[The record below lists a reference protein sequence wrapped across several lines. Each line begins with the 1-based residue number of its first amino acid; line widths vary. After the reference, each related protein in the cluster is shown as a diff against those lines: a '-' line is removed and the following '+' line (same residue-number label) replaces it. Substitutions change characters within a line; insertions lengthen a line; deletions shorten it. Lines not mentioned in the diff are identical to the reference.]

1 LKSFV
6 PPIEV
11 QANARRALEVRSQKP
26 PSERGMLEEGIARA
40 RDLANGRGI
49 TLDTI
54 RRMHSFF
61 ARHEVDKQGSTWST
75 YGKGWQA
82 WMGWGGDA
90 GRRWARRILALHDK
104 PSSATSSSSSKTGST
119 RSGTSFDKASPNA
132 NYNVQG
138 GQTITGQLA
147 RDANGRFVNAQ
158 NVQQGAPPQGMPP
171 QGQPQPQGMPPQG
184 APPQGAPPQ
193 GAPPQGA
200 SLQDVYRQFGSNL
213 IQPLGYGRYR
223 DLRTG
228 QEFVIEQK
236 VPKDNQKKQN
246 EIDTVRYLESSGL
259 NATRS
264 MLEQIA
270 IGATEGVTPDTR
282 KRLHKAG
289 LIEITPGGIQINR
302 HGKRL
307 LSVIGS
313 NKDIASKEM
322 LIKETLYTSELYR
335 RNSDIKRQEAEEK
348 ARLKEEKSRSNSSYI
363 PEYLQ
368 RKRRR
373 FLSKFESEDYMNNTT
388 IRKNESSY
396 KDDIQGNEMALG
408 QLRAISDKAKQLA
421 DMLDNRTFGL
431 EAWQQSKI
439 TTASDEIGAVYDAVK
454 YSDDNNDTE
463 KMLTKNQKTFGG
475 IPRERLSDDDFVF
488 SSERKFP
495 IVTNLDVKDAIAS
508 WGRYK
513 GKKSFDEFKQ
523 SLIALVQSKGKKF
536 YDELPDSWK
545 EEMDGVTKMSNSQ
558 FFKFANFTKAD
569 PEQRIVVGYASSE
582 RVDGQNDVVDSE
594 ALNQA
599 LGDYMQWANLREMH
613 QPKAVGKVL
622 QATPVRGTIQLKDGS
637 KLTNPLRITAQII
650 DNETWEKVKS
660 GVLKGF
666 SIGGKVLQAL
676 TEKMNGKEIR
686 RITGLQLHEI
696 SLVDRPANPDARI
709 VLLKREDAVPLPPE
723 ESMQKIDTDAS
734 ITKAGISDPS
744 KILPQLQ
751 QLRNQAEMDGDLE
764 QAERYNEV
772 ISLMLEAMGIIPQGT
787 TRDTEDVESGTVE
800 NANPINPTNN
810 FGNNDN
816 GMSPMG
822 DDMGGNMM
830 DMDSVYAY
838 NPSFQ
843 QTSNVAYAQMPEDLQ
858 KAGRTISK
866 ATEGQL
872 DQIMQAIQYITQQVM
887 QLKQQAQTQPQMP
900 PQDQQFGQPVTQGGA
915 DMQAVPTEEVPAP
928 PEIPQPAVQQEVVPP
943 QQPTSMAPSPETM
956 AMLRGIGNPVLAAN
970 QQTGDLR
977 KNAVDL
983 ASIEKEVMQMEQ
995 MTENSAPPAE
1005 AMEGTPEQTDVA
1017 TTEETAV
1024 DAVVAD
1030 VAKADATP
1038 ADESSVEKVQT
1049 PNVIDVDAITKS
1061 LTGVI
1066 AAQLEGI
1073 NKQIE
1078 RIETASKEQHASLF
1092 ETVNPLAEAVNN
1104 TKDAIAPLMEKM
1116 ASLEPLVEKVD
1127 TLTQRIEA
1135 LENTPVGNS
1144 PVIRGTAVNK
1154 ALGASAAS
1162 DTEGKS
1168 TPHDEL
1174 NTLYK
1179 MIDETDNPLV
1189 RKQLRE
1195 RAALLEAK
1203 KIFL

>member
-1 LKSFV
+1 
-6 PPIEV
+6 
-11 QANARRALEVRSQKP
+11 
-26 PSERGMLEEGIARA
+26 
-40 RDLANGRGI
+40 
-49 TLDTI
+49 
-54 RRMHSFF
+54 
-61 ARHEVDKQGSTWST
+61 
-75 YGKGWQA
+75 
-82 WMGWGGDA
+82 
-90 GRRWARRILALHDK
+90 
-104 PSSATSSSSSKTGST
+104 
-119 RSGTSFDKASPNA
+119 
-132 NYNVQG
+132 
-138 GQTITGQLA
+138 
-147 RDANGRFVNAQ
+147 
-158 NVQQGAPPQGMPP
+158 MPP
-171 QGQPQPQGMPPQG
+171 QGQPPQGQ
-184 APPQGAPPQ
+184 
-193 GAPPQGA
+193 
-200 SLQDVYRQFGSNL
+200 SLQDVYRQFGGNL
-213 IQPLGYGRYR
+213 IEPLGYGRYR
-223 DLRTG
+223 DRRTG

-236 VPKDNQKKQN
+236 VPKDQQKKQN
-246 EIDTVRYLESSGL
+246 ELDTSKYLESSGL
-259 NATRS
+259 NATRN

-282 KRLHKAG
+282 KRLHQAG

-302 HGKRL
+302 HGKKL
-307 LSVIGS
+307 LAIIGS
-313 NKDIASKEM
+313 NKNIATKEQ
-322 LIKETLYTSELYR
+322 LIKETLYSSELYR
-335 RNSDIKRQEAEEK
+335 RNDAIKRQEAEQK
-348 ARLKEEKSRSNSSYI
+348 ARLREGQRNSPRSSNVYV
-363 PEYLQ
+363 PQYL
-368 RKRRR
+368 RRR
-373 FLSKFESEDYMNNTT
+373 LRVASAFKRGAGMNTDQTT

-396 KDDIQGNEMALG
+396 KDDVQGNEMALG

-475 IPRERLSDDDFVF
+475 IPRERLSNDDFVF
-488 SSERKFP
+488 SDERKFP
-495 IVTNLDVKDAIAS
+495 IVTTRDVKDAISS

-523 SLIALVQSKGKKF
+523 LLITLVQSKGKKF

-709 VLLKREDAVPLPPE
+709 VLLKRDDAVPASPE
-723 ESMQKIDTDAS
+723 ETMQKINTDQS
-734 ITKAGISDPS
+734 VLKAGISDPS

-787 TRDTEDVESGTVE
+787 TRDTEDVESGTAD
-800 NANPINPTNN
+800 NANPITPTNN

-900 PQDQQFGQPVTQGGA
+900 PQDQQLGQPVTQGGA

-928 PEIPQPAVQQEVVPP
+928 PEVPQPAVQQAVVPP

-1005 AMEGTPEQTDVA
+1005 AMEGTPEKTDVA

-1038 ADESSVEKVQT
+1038 ADNTSVEKVQT

-1073 NKQIE
+1073 NRQIE